1 MPSRL
6 DPDAA
11 PAAEHGTRRWRIGAD
26 AALQLRQWDGE
37 FVVFNPRSG
46 HTHFLDVAA
55 GRLLQWLAD
64 QAHPED
70 ELARLMAA
78 ELGLP
83 ADADV
88 QEPLRLLLEQLDEQG
103 LIDAC

>member
-6 DPDAA
+6 N
-11 PAAEHGTRRWRIGAD
+11 PAAAAAAKDGARWWKIGAD
-26 AALQLRQWDGE
+26 AALKLRQWDDE
-37 FVVFNPRSG
+37 YVVFNPRSG

-55 GRLLQWLAD
+55 GRLLQWLAA
-64 QAHPED
+64 QARSED

-83 ADADV
+83 ADAAV
-88 QEPLRLLLEQLDEQG
+88 QEPLRLLLAQLDEQG